1 MRFLI
6 TGGAGFIGSN
16 IARKLL
22 EDGHTVRILDNFSSG
37 RRENIE
43 EILGDIELIDG
54 DIRDFWTVIT
64 AVKDI
69 DYVLHQAA
77 LPSVPRSVANPLTSN
92 EVNINGTLNLLE
104 ASRHAGVKKL
114 VAASSSSIY
123 GETPELPKRETM
135 SSSPLSPYAVTKL
148 TGEHYCRV
156 YWQLYGLPT
165 VSLRYF
171 NIFGP
176 RQSPKSEYAPV
187 IPKFITSFLANQ
199 QPVVYGDGEQSRDFT
214 YIDNCVHANI
224 LAALN
229 EDIVGDAFNVACGG
243 QFTLN
248 QMLHQ
253 LRQILGVDIPAR
265 YEAPRAGDIKHSFAA
280 IDKLQRFG
288 YNPSVDFQ
296 EGLRRTVDFF
306 VEERRVAY
314 VGQAKSIGL
323 DKAVE

>member
-22 EDGHTVRILDNFSSG
+22 EDGHTVRILDNFSTG
-37 RRENIE
+37 RIENLEEIRRE
-43 EILGDIELIDG
+43 IELIDG
-54 DIRDFWTVIT
+54 DIRDYWTVAG
-64 AVKDI
+64 AVRGI

-92 EVNINGTLNLLE
+92 EVNVVGTLQVLE

-114 VAASSSSIY
+114 VAASSSSVY

-135 SSSPLSPYAVTKL
+135 TLSPLSPYAVTKL

-156 YWQLYGLPT
+156 YWQLYKFPT

-187 IPKFITSFLANQ
+187 VPKFITAFLENRK
-199 QPVVYGDGEQSRDFT
+199 PVVYGDGEQSRDFT
-214 YIDNCVHANI
+214 YIDNCVQANI

-229 EDIVGDAFNVACGG
+229 DEIVGDAFNVACGG

-248 QMLHQ
+248 QMLDQ
-253 LRQILGVDIPAR
+253 LRQVMGVDIGAM
-265 YEAPRAGDIKHSFAA
+265 YEETRAGDIKHSFAA
-280 IDKLQRFG
+280 IDKLKRFG
-288 YNPSVDFQ
+288 YNPTVDFS
-296 EGLRRTVDFF
+296 EGLRRTVEFF
-306 VEERRVAY
+306 TKERQVAY
-314 VGQAKSIGL
+314 VRPS
-323 DKAVE
+323 